1 MEKIARLTLQGIR
14 YSFTLMQKNYFLAQV
29 PDIMKEPKVPAWVRS
44 RLKGGIK
51 TKGPVA
57 FQLRMDFK
65 KL

>member
-1 MEKIARLTLQGIR
+1 
-14 YSFTLMQKNYFLAQV
+14 MQKNYFLAQV
-29 PDIMKEPKVPAWVRS
+29 PDIMKEPKVPAWVRT

-57 FQLRMDFK
+57 FQLRLDFK